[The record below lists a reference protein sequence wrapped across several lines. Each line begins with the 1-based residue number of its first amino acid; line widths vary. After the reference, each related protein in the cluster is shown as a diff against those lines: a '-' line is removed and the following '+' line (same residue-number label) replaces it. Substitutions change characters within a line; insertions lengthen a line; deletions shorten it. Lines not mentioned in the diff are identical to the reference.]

1 MSLGLRIRLSIMMF
15 LQYFVW
21 GIWLPILG
29 LHLGS
34 KSVGL
39 NEYQVGWV
47 YTVYGF
53 GSILG
58 PFILGQLADRYF
70 STERVLA
77 AAHFLGGTLA
87 DRRRR
92 T

>member
-1 MSLGLRIRLSIMMF
+1 MPIGLRLRLSLMMF
-15 LQYFVW
+15 LQYYVW

-39 NEYQVGWV
+39 NEAQIGWV
-47 YTVYGF
+47 YTVYGL
-53 GSILG
+53 GAILG
-58 PFILGQLADRYF
+58 PFVWRNWPTA
-70 STERVLA
+70 TW
-77 AAHFLGGTLA
+77 
-87 DRRRR
+87 RRRSCWLWP